1 MDCIHTHQG
10 ILGQGW
16 RVLAK
21 SGQSKAVFFV
31 WGCQYITSHLGEGG
45 VNQKMT
51 KSDGEGGFS
60 KPKVVSFMDSP

>member
-21 SGQSKAVFFV
+21 SGQSKAILFCMGLSIYDVTF
-31 WGCQYITSHLGEGG
+31 GG
-45 VNQKMT
+45 GWSKPKNGQKRWV
-51 KSDGEGGFS
+51 GGFS
-60 KPKVVSFMDSP
+60 KPKVVLFMDSP